1 MKPKMKLH
9 YKAALSLALS
19 VVLLAVPVTAFS
31 LNGGNALFVRAEET
45 TPGDSGG
52 MGSDGEETDG
62 IESGSDGMEESA
74 EEGDESGGDSEPEC
88 TCQKKCTVSALDK
101 ECEVCAADYKA
112 CEYKMPNVRIDIN
125 KPVGWRKDG
134 SVPVTF
140 KVSDVAR
147 TGNFELASLQAKIGQ
162 NGGWTDVTEDKTL
175 EISENCTIYAQA
187 TDQNGNTYEKNRAV
201 RCFDTTKPTLNAAV
215 SDGLLSVEV
224 HDADSGAKA
233 VYVNGYAFKK
243 LTNGVLNIRLQKFD
257 AGHEHFTIYAMDN
270 AGNLSEVYKT
280 KNPYYKDP
288 ADESDENPAGQLPA
302 SAEAT
307 NPGNAEATVTEHTKT
322 DSGGNAVSQ
331 ALLGQEAAPGDSDAE
346 ENGDSKE
353 AAQGKEF
360 YTIQSGSG
368 KVFYLVIDRDGEE
381 EKVHFLTEITEN
393 DLLNVTSEN
402 SDTLPKNSA
411 ALASAVQA
419 EEGALPNNNG
429 ELTDAALPGEGV
441 EDSESAG
448 MPDNTEDGE
457 NLENTEGPDNA
468 GDTDGGKDGAAPLN
482 GYLLIGILAAAFIG
496 GAYYFKVARKKKEGF
511 IEDEDEDEEETEDYG
526 EEESGGPGDDFFAGR
541 RE

>member
-1 MKPKMKLH
+1 MKQKMKLH

-19 VVLLAVPVTAFS
+19 AVLFAIPITAFS
-31 LNGGNALFVRAEET
+31 LNGGNALAVRAEET
-45 TPGDSGG
+45 TPGDSGA
-52 MGSDGEETDG
+52 GSNGKETESTEDGF
-62 IESGSDGMEESA
+62 DGMEEST
-74 EEGDESGGDSEPEC
+74 EEMDESGGDSEPEC
-88 TCQKKCTVSALDK
+88 ICQKKCTVSEQDK
-101 ECEVCAADYKA
+101 ECEVCADDYKG
-112 CEYKMPNVRIDIN
+112 CEYKMPKVRIDIN
-125 KPVGWRKDG
+125 KPGGWHKDG
-134 SVPVTF
+134 SVSVTF
-140 KVSDVAR
+140 KVSDVAQ
-147 TGNFELASLQAKIGQ
+147 TGNFELASMQAKIGQ
-162 NGGWTDVTEDKTL
+162 NGSWTDVTEDKAL
-175 EISENCTIYAQA
+175 EISENCTVYVQA
-187 TDQNGNTYEKNRAV
+187 TDQNGNTYEKNRAI

-224 HDADSGAKA
+224 HDTDSGAKA

-257 AGHEHFTIYAMDN
+257 AGYEYFTIYAMDN

-288 ADESDENPAGQLPA
+288 ADESDENSAKQLPT
-302 SAEAT
+302 SAGAT

-322 DSGGNAVSQ
+322 DSEGNAVSQ
-331 ALLGQEAAPGDSDAE
+331 TTLKSEDAGSPDTE

-360 YTIQSGSG
+360 YTIQSESG

-393 DLLNVTSEN
+393 DLLNVTSDN

-429 ELTDAALPGEGV
+429 ELTDAALPGEGAEELESV
-441 EDSESAG
+441 GEPDGTENAEDLESSEE
-448 MPDNTEDGE
+448 PDKKAEDEVSGE
-457 NLENTEGPDNA
+457 
-468 GDTDGGKDGAAPLN
+468 DGAAPLN
-482 GYLLIGILAAAFIG
+482 SYLLIGILAAVFFG
-496 GAYYFKVARKKKEGF
+496 GAYYFKVVRKKKEDF
-511 IEDEDEDEEETEDYG
+511 IEDEDEDEEESEDYG
-526 EEESGGPGDDFFAGR
+526 EEESGGSDDDFFDR
-541 RE
+541 KTE

>member
-1 MKPKMKLH
+1 MKQKMKLH
-9 YKAALSLALS
+9 YKAALSLTLS
-19 VVLLAVPVTAFS
+19 AVLFAVPITAFS
-31 LNGGNALFVRAEET
+31 LNGGNVLAVRAEET
-45 TPGDSGG
+45 TPGDSGA
-52 MGSDGEETDG
+52 GSNDKGKDSTEDDFNSVEENT
-62 IESGSDGMEESA
+62 
-74 EEGDESGGDSEPEC
+74 EEGGESGGDLESEC
-88 TCQKKCTVSALDK
+88 TCQKKCTVSESDK
-101 ECEVCAADYKA
+101 QCEVCAANYKA
-112 CEYKMPNVRIDIN
+112 CEYKIPNVRIDIN
-125 KPVGWRKDG
+125 KPGGWYKDG
-134 SVPVTF
+134 SVSVTF
-140 KVSDVAR
+140 EVSDVAH
-147 TGNFELASLQAKIGQ
+147 TGNFELASMQAKIGQ

-175 EISENCTIYAQA
+175 EISENCTIYVQA

-224 HDADSGAKA
+224 HDIDSGAKA

-257 AGHEHFTIYAMDN
+257 AGYEYFTIYAMDN

-288 ADESDENPAGQLPA
+288 ADESDENPEEQLPTN
-302 SAEAT
+302 AEAT
-307 NPGNAEATVTEHTKT
+307 NPGKAEAKVTEHTKT
-322 DSGGNAVSQ
+322 DGEGNIVSHVP
-331 ALLGQEAAPGDSDAE
+331 LGQEAVTGDSDSE

-360 YTIQSGSG
+360 YTIQSESG
-368 KVFYLVIDRDGEE
+368 KVFYLVIDREGDE

-429 ELTDAALPGEGV
+429 ELTDTELPGKGG
-441 EDSESAG
+441 ED
-448 MPDNTEDGE
+448 
-457 NLENTEGPDNA
+457 LENVELSDNIEDTEGAEDRNSA
-468 GDTDGGKDGAAPLN
+468 KDTDGVAPLN
-482 GYLLIGILAAAFIG
+482 GYLLIGVIAAIFIG

-511 IEDEDEDEEETEDYG
+511 IEEEDEDEEETEDYG
-526 EEESGGPGDDFFAGR
+526 EEESGDGSDDDFFDEGM
-541 RE
+541 

>member
-1 MKPKMKLH
+1 MKQKMKLY
-9 YKAALSLALS
+9 YKAALSLVLS
-19 VVLLAVPVTAFS
+19 AVLFAIPITAFS
-31 LNGGNALFVRAEET
+31 LNGGNALAVRAEET
-45 TPGDSGG
+45 TPGDSGA
-52 MGSDGEETDG
+52 GSNAKETDG
-62 IESGSDGMEESA
+62 TEDDFNGAEESA

-88 TCQKKCTVSALDK
+88 TCQKKCTVSVSDK

-125 KPVGWRKDG
+125 KPGGWHKDG
-134 SVPVTF
+134 SVSVKF
-140 KVSDVAR
+140 RASDVAH
-147 TGNFELASLQAKIGQ
+147 TGNFELASMQAKIGQ
-162 NGGWTDVTEDKTL
+162 NGGWTDVTEDKML
-175 EISENCTIYAQA
+175 EISENCTVYVQA
-187 TDQNGNTYEKNRAV
+187 TDQNGNTYEKNRAI

-224 HDADSGAKA
+224 HDMDSGAKA

-257 AGHEHFTIYAMDN
+257 AGYEYFTIYAMDN

-288 ADESDENPAGQLPA
+288 ADESDENPAEQLPT

-307 NPGNAEATVTEHTKT
+307 NPGNAQATVTEHTKT
-322 DSGGNAVSQ
+322 DSEGNAVSQ
-331 ALLGQEAAPGDSDAE
+331 APLGQEAAPGSSDAD

-360 YTIQSGSG
+360 YTIQSESG
-368 KVFYLVIDRDGEE
+368 KVFYLVIDRDGDE

-393 DLLNVTSEN
+393 DLLNVTSGN

-419 EEGALPNNNG
+419 EDGALPNNNG
-429 ELTDAALPGEGV
+429 ELTDAALPGEEAEGL
-441 EDSESAG
+441 ESAG
-448 MPDNTEDGE
+448 MTDNAGDGE
-457 NLENTEGPDNA
+457 DLENTEGPDNA
-468 GDTDGGKDGAAPLN
+468 EDTESAENGAKPLN
-482 GYLLIGILAAAFIG
+482 GYLLIGLLAAVFIG
-496 GAYYFKVARKKKEGF
+496 GAYYFKVARKKKEDF

-526 EEESGGPGDDFFAGR
+526 EEESGSGSDDDFFDG
-541 RE
+541 EME